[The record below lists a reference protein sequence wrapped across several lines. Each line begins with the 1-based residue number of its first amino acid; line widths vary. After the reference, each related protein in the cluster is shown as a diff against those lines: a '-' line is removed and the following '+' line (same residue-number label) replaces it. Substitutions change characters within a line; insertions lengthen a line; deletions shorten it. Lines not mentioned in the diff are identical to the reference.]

1 VSPESRSLDRSSP
14 PPPFSTAGSLEGARY
29 RLRLVGELDL
39 AAMPTAHAGLAG
51 AFDAPWETLLVDLA
65 ELSFTDSSGVRF
77 VLEARARCATAGRG
91 FAVRRGPADVHR
103 VFELTGLHRALP
115 FED

>member
-1 VSPESRSLDRSSP
+1 MSSESTSLHRSP
-14 PPPFSTAGSLEGARY
+14 PPPFSTAGALEGARY

-39 AAMPTAHAGLAG
+39 AAMATAHAGLAG
-51 AFDAPWETLLVDLA
+51 AFDTPWETLLVDLG
-65 ELSFTDSSGVRF
+65 ELSFVDSSGVRF
-77 VLEARARCATAGRG
+77 VLEAHARCETSGRG

-103 VFELTGLHRALP
+103 VFELTGLHRALR